1 MLVPT
6 YPGAGITW
14 HTTLGRFGLSQPG
27 EKLCISWVVT
37 WVSTPCKGTA
47 TSPCHVLVFPLSSD
61 HAVCL
66 LQKFGSAMGSVQ
78 SMCKCTGGFLVWII
92 AAVMPVV
99 PALLVIC
106 NALGHFLTPNH
117 HLQLH
122 PLVAVRCILIHGCM
136 SSWVLAFRLEHQPV
150 LSIMKKYYISI
161 SLCLEQPHL
170 LRNRALKA
178 ENKIGWK
185 LLGGSILLE
194 LCVPLF
200 EKRVA
205 FSVWRT
211 VWLAGLWGV
220 FFCKACVF
228 ETISS
233 SPTWKKMWLP
243 TKLLKLLDY
252 DISKWEKLWL

>member
-1 MLVPT
+1 
-6 YPGAGITW
+6 
-14 HTTLGRFGLSQPG
+14 
-27 EKLCISWVVT
+27 
-37 WVSTPCKGTA
+37 
-47 TSPCHVLVFPLSSD
+47 
-61 HAVCL
+61 
-66 LQKFGSAMGSVQ
+66 
-78 SMCKCTGGFLVWII
+78 MCKRMGGFLVWII

-200 EKRVA
+200 EKKSCI
-205 FSVWRT
+205 FCMKDSVVSRP
-211 VWLAGLWGV
+211 LGSV
-220 FFCKACVF
+220 FFVRHAC
-228 ETISS
+228 
-233 SPTWKKMWLP
+233 
-243 TKLLKLLDY
+243 LKPFPHPQPGRKCGY
-252 DISKWEKLWL
+252 PPNF